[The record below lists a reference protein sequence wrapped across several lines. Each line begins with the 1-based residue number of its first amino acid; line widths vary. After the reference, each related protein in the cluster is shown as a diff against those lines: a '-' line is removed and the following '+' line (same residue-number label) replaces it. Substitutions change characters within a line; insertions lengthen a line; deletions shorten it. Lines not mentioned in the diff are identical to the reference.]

1 MGKLIIFSAPS
12 GSGKTTIVK
21 KIMLMIPQLAFSVSA
36 TTRPIRGTEQNN
48 VDYYFLS
55 VDEFRERINK
65 SEFAEWEEVYENRFY
80 GTLKKEIERLWAKG
94 KHVVFDVDVKGGMNL
109 KKLYKEQAL
118 AIFVKAPSIDV
129 LRERLNAR
137 NTDTEEDI
145 ENRVEKAAYEMAFS
159 DEFDVVVVNN
169 NLDEAVEK
177 TYDLVSDFVM

>member
-55 VDEFRERINK
+55 VDEFRECINK